1 MKNTEETA
9 AHQSEDKGCRGLLGP
24 DWPPCHQ
31 RTAAIWLAAEPY
43 RVVEALSHRMVAGVD
58 QVDLGALHCYWA
70 LGGNLGRQGEGR
82 IKHAHLVGEHPA
94 ADEGNPSWG
103 RAGRPRWEKESRPRT
118 SK

>member
-24 DWPPCHQ
+24 DWV
-31 RTAAIWLAAEPY
+31 AAKPY

-58 QVDLGALHCYWA
+58 QVDLGALHCHGA

-94 ADEGNPSWG
+94 ADEGNPS
-103 RAGRPRWEKESRPRT
+103 
-118 SK
+118 